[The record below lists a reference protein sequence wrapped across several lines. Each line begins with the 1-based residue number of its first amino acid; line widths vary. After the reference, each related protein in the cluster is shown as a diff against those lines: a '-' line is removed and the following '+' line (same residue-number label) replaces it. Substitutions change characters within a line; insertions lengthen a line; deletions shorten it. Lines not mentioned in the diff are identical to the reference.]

1 MISAGIMDFEKNQK
15 ENIKCNASEKE
26 RKKRNEKIV
35 QPNQYFNEQGKV
47 SSTTK
52 YLKWNF

>member
-1 MISAGIMDFEKNQK
+1 MDFEKNQK